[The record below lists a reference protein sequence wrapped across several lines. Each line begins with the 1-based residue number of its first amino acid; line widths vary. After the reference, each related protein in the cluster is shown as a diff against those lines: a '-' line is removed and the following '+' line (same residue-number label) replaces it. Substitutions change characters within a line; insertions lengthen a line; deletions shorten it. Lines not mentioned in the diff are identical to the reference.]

1 MSTRGFIGGKG
12 FWGTYLQ
19 MIRRER
25 TERQKFSPLQ
35 RRSGVGYKGRV
46 NAIRQSRMIK
56 LTAFC
61 CLGLA
66 WLVAS
71 NHCAWAAIIDSAAK
85 HHEQRVCCSHNTES
99 KKTPVQESTAC
110 CTALIAPL
118 PATLHAT
125 DALLLAGLADFGP
138 MISLECWEFVQR
150 QSYWSV
156 LPVRLACPSG
166 PVLFLKR
173 SMPAHAPPHVVA

>member
-1 MSTRGFIGGKG
+1 M
-12 FWGTYLQ
+12 
-19 MIRRER
+19 
-25 TERQKFSPLQ
+25 
-35 RRSGVGYKGRV
+35 
-46 NAIRQSRMIK
+46 NAIRQSRLIK

-85 HHEQRVCCSHNTES
+85 HHEQRVCCSHNTGS

-110 CTALIAPL
+110 CTALIAPV
-118 PATLHAT
+118 PGSVHAT
-125 DALLLAGLADFGP
+125 DALLLAGPVDFGP
-138 MISLECWEFVQR
+138 TISFVHAEIVTAPTALEY
-150 QSYWSV
+150 S
-156 LPVRLACPSG
+156 SG
-166 PVLFLKR
+166 PPGLSLWTSLVFKR